1 MAKRTATLP
10 LALPPRDP
18 ATPAYRWLCTAL
30 RAEILAGRL
39 RPGARLPATRDLA
52 GQHGLARGTVVSAF
66 EQLKAEGYL
75 SGSVGSGT
83 YVHETLP
90 DELLAVA
97 RPAGARRPAPGPPR
111 RRLAGFGR
119 RVELLPEYQ

>member
-18 ATPAYRWLCTAL
+18 AMPAHRWLCTAL

-52 GQHGLARGTVVSAF
+52 GQYGLARGTIVSAF
-66 EQLKAEGYL
+66 EQLAAEGYL
-75 SGSVGSGT
+75 AGSVGSGT
-83 YVHETLP
+83 YVNETLP
-90 DELLAVA
+90 DELLEAG
-97 RPAGARRPAPGPPR
+97 RPAGSGRPAPGPPR
-111 RRLAGFGR
+111 RRRRLAGFGR
-119 RVELLPEYQ
+119 